1 METDVDF
8 GYVSPI
14 SVHIARVKEQLMAE
28 MQDQVVEAVARVG
41 ITVDKEELIKALA
54 YDREQFDRG
63 YDSALRIVRKALF
76 DLRDRWVARL
86 PKGEWGR
93 NDRWQGIEAGIE
105 MAIKEIEENMK

>member
-1 METDVDF
+1 MDIDF

-14 SVHIARVKEQLMAE
+14 SIHIERYKEQLMAE
-28 MQDQVVEAVARVG
+28 VQDQVVEAVARVG

-63 YDSALRIVRKALF
+63 FSLAWIKARTLLF

-93 NDRWQGIEAGIE
+93 NDRWQGIETGRE

>member
-1 METDVDF
+1 METDFDF

-14 SVHIARVKEQLMAE
+14 SIHIERYKEQLTAE
-28 MQDQVVEAVARVG
+28 LQDQVVTAVARVG

-54 YDREQFDRG
+54 YDREQYERG
-63 YDSALRIVRKALF
+63 FNDARMKARTVMF

-105 MAIKEIEENMK
+105 MAIKELEENLK